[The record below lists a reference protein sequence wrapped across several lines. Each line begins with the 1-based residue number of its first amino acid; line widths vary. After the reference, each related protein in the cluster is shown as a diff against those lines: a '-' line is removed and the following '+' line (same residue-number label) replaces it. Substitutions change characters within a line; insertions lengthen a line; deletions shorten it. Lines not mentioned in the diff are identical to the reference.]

1 MATSDDKTAFLQQI
15 AAMIKTTQHA
25 EQQAVAARTR
35 VQATA
40 SILEKERA
48 TVKGK

>member
-1 MATSDDKTAFLQQI
+1 MATSDDKAAFLQQI

-25 EQQAVAARTR
+25 EQQAIAARAR

-40 SILEKERA
+40 AILEKERA